1 MSTRLARVSELM
13 KREIGIILE
22 REFEFQNALVTVHD
36 VDVTPD
42 LRNAHVFIGIVGAD
56 EQRGG
61 IIEQLE
67 KKRGHIQSLV
77 MKRVTLKYTPQ
88 LHFRFDDSIERGV
101 RVVNLLDEIAQ
112 DLPEDLDEVPGGGET
127 DEVR

>member
-13 KREIGIILE
+13 KREIGVILE
-22 REFEFQNALVTVHD
+22 REFEFRNALVTVHE

-56 EQRGG
+56 DHRDS

-67 KKRGHIQSLV
+67 KKRGHVQSLV

-112 DLPEDLDEVPGGGET
+112 DLPEDLDEAAEEGET
-127 DEVR
+127 DDPN